1 MLSGISPSCEIHFVA
16 CYLRLVQPV
25 YLTLHVIGGIIAL
38 GLAMTEYNLSEIT
51 ENFIKLSERTF
62 KMHRGGILSTFDP
75 LNVVPAFFMAVKAW
89 ESKYRTTPL
98 REGLIG
104 LFGEDM
110 SMFPT
115 ATFTASQ
122 RKVRVAVTSTTS
134 GEPCIFTNYN
144 RITSTG
150 TLPTENA
157 GFIRANLSF
166 HSDNKDFEREDEQ
179 SREAKVW
186 EA

>member
-1 MLSGISPSCEIHFVA
+1 
-16 CYLRLVQPV
+16 
-25 YLTLHVIGGIIAL
+25 
-38 GLAMTEYNLSEIT
+38 MTEYSLSEIT
-51 ENFIKLSERTF
+51 EIFIKLSERTF
-62 KMHRGGILSTFDP
+62 KTHRGGILSTFDP
-75 LNVVPAFFMAVKAW
+75 LNVLPAFFMAVKAW

-104 LFGEDM
+104 LFGKDM
-110 SMFPT
+110 PMFPT

-150 TLPTENA
+150 TPPTENA
-157 GFIRANLSF
+157 GFVRANLSF
-166 HSDNKDFEREDEQ
+166 IQTTKISNARTNRPERQKSGKRKCSMSPIIAEERRIIVIVG
-179 SREAKVW
+179 SER
-186 EA
+186 